1 MMYQSKIVSIKISRR
16 MSIKMSIR
24 MSDDRAGH
32 EWTVYDR
39 IEYNQRVLYIIRIQ
53 RIE

>member
-1 MMYQSKIVSIKISRR
+1 MMYQSKKV
-16 MSIKMSIR
+16 SIKMSIRMSTR